1 MGFVEAPKGLKL
13 DTPHDIQAAAERI
26 KMQAV
31 DRQVMP
37 LGNATKMTPEE
48 RALLGRWIAA
58 GAPLK

>member
-1 MGFVEAPKGLKL
+1 LKL
-13 DTPHDIQAAAERI
+13 DTPHDIVAAAERI

-31 DRQVMP
+31 DSQVMP
-37 LGNATKMTPEE
+37 LGNATKMLPEE